1 MLRLRKRLVQVDTGM
16 YGTYSST
23 TLREF
28 NEIVF
33 NHV

>member
-1 MLRLRKRLVQVDTGM
+1 MPWLRKRLIRGDTGM
-16 YGTYSST
+16 YRTYSST
-23 TLREF
+23 TSRKF